1 MNRIQK
7 VWSALFFLSVSAYA
21 GPAIGE
27 WRTHFSY
34 KTAEKVAFAD
44 NKVYVE
50 ASGKLFS
57 YRISDGNME
66 TYTTLDGLNGHT
78 VSYIGW
84 CSNQKTLVVVYSDGN
99 VDFLTDKGLVNLP
112 DFKNKSMTGDK
123 TIYGMRVIGNEAFLS
138 TGVGLI
144 VLDVAKKEFAENFY
158 LGFSSS
164 YTPCT
169 DVSAW
174 GDSMLVATTNGL
186 YTGSRLANLQ
196 DVSFWKSASFVVG
209 TKATKL
215 VRFGTE
221 FFALSQNGNLYRGL
235 PGNWK
240 SFIVDA
246 GISDI
251 SVQDSALFACSSTT
265 TYMFDKRL
273 NRIAVESSLK
283 NSVAWDSGNNKLYLA
298 SGASGLTILK
308 FQNAAYVMEQDSII
322 PDGPTQNTA
331 WNAFFKDGVYYST
344 AGARWGNRYFYD
356 GDLLIFDDDQWR
368 GLSNKQ
374 ALTDSLGYKPMDFMN
389 MAIDPTDKTH
399 FFITTW
405 GDGLLEFR
413 KNAFF
418 KQHGPNN
425 SPLRGVIPGRY
436 CRVDGA
442 TFDEDGN
449 LWVLDSKFYPDGPA
463 ATRNLPDSALCILKP
478 DGTWIQPFYSEMKTA
493 PTWNSILFTSKGQAW
508 MNSVRVRYGIF
519 VLDNNGTL
527 ADTSDDQSRSI
538 ENFTDQDGKLL
549 TPFTLCCMA
558 EDKNGTVWIGSNIG
572 PILATGVSRIFD
584 KDYTFTRIKIPRND
598 GTDNADYLLNDIRIN
613 CMAVDGANRKWLGT
627 EGNGIYLL
635 SSDGLETV
643 HHFTMQNS
651 PLPSDYIWSVA
662 INPETGEVFIGTD
675 AGLVSYRSDAIEG
688 KVSYQDIHVF
698 PNPVSPAYNGQ
709 ITVTGLMEKTQ
720 VRITDLNGNA
730 VVSGTSLGGQFSWNG
745 NLKNGKKAA
754 SGIYLVFCASED
766 GVESEACKFMIVR

>member
-1 MNRIQK
+1 MNRILK
-7 VWSALFFLSVSAYA
+7 VWAAAFMLSVSAYA
-21 GPAIGE
+21 APAIGE

-34 KTAEKVAFAD
+34 KMADQVVFAD
-44 NKVYVE
+44 DKVYVE

-57 YRISDGNME
+57 YRILDGHTEN
-66 TYTTLDGLNGHT
+66 YTTLDGLNGHT
-78 VSYIGW
+78 VSFIGW
-84 CSNQKTLVVVYSDGN
+84 CAGQKTLVIVYSDGN
-99 VDFLTDKGLVNLP
+99 VDFLTSKGLVNLP
-112 DFKNKSMTGDK
+112 DFKNKSLTGDK
-123 TIYGMRVIGNEAFLS
+123 TIHGLRIIGNEAFLS

-144 VLDVAKKEFAENFY
+144 VLDVAKKEYAENFY

-164 YTPCT
+164 YTACS
-169 DVSAW
+169 DACLW
-174 GDSMLVATTNGL
+174 GDSLMVATSNGL
-186 YTGSRLANLQ
+186 YTGCRLDNLQ
-196 DVSFWKSASFVVG
+196 DVSFWKAASFVSG
-209 TKATKL
+209 TKAIKI
-215 VRFGTE
+215 VQFGTQ
-221 FFALSQNGNLYRGL
+221 FFALAQNGVLYKGM
-235 PGNWK
+235 PNNWQTFL
-240 SFIVDA
+240 SDA
-246 GISDI
+246 GITDI
-251 SVQDSALFACSSTT
+251 SVQDSVLFACSGMT
-265 TYMFDKRL
+265 TYMFDKNL
-273 NRIAVESSLK
+273 NRISVESILD
-283 NSVAWDSGNNKLYLA
+283 NSVAWDSENKKLYLA
-298 SGASGLTILK
+298 SGTSGLSILK
-308 FQNAAYVMEQDSII
+308 YENAAYVTEKDSII

-331 WNAFFKDGVYYST
+331 WNAFFRDGVYYST
-344 AGARWGNRYFYD
+344 AGARWGNRNFYD
-356 GDLLIFDDDQWR
+356 GDMLIFEDDKWR
-368 GLSNKQ
+368 SLNDKQ
-374 ALTDSLGYKPMDFMN
+374 AMNAALGYKPLDFLN

-405 GDGLLEFR
+405 GDGMLEFR
-413 KNAFF
+413 NNLFY

-425 SPLRGVIPGRY
+425 SPLRTIIPGRY

-442 TFDEDGN
+442 TFDENGN
-449 LWVLDSKFYPDGPA
+449 LWVLNSKYYPGGPSS
-463 ATRNLPDSALCILKP
+463 TLPDSALCILKP
-478 DGTWIQPFYSEMKTA
+478 DGTWIHPFYSEMKTG

-527 ADTSDDQSRSI
+527 ADTSDDQSRGFD
-538 ENFTDQDGKLL
+538 NFTDQDGKLL

-558 EDKNGTVWIGSNIG
+558 EDKNGTIWIGSNIG

-613 CMAVDGANRKWLGT
+613 CMAVDGANRKWIGT

-635 SSDGLETV
+635 SSDGLQTV

-688 KVSYQDIHVF
+688 KVNYQDIHVF
-698 PNPVSPAYNGQ
+698 PNPVRPEYNGQ

-720 VRITDLNGNA
+720 VRITDLNGYA

-745 NLKNGKKAA
+745 ILKNGKKAS
-754 SGIYLVFCASED
+754 SGVYLVFCASED
-766 GVESEACKFMIVR
+766 GAESEACKFMIVR